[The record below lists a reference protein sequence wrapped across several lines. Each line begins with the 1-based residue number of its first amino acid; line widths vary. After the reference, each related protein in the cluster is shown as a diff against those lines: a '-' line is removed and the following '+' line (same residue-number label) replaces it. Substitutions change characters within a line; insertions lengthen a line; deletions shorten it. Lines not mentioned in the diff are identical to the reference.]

1 MIQILQTYIWRSLAT
16 KCQILNTTIEL
27 FLEIKHF
34 GKLFTKSTILTF
46 TDGT

>member
-1 MIQILQTYIWRSLAT
+1 MWRSLAT

-34 GKLFTKSTILTF
+34 GKLFTKSIFTIFTF
-46 TDGT
+46 TGGT